1 MHRTE
6 VITVERR
13 RRWSWGDKQL
23 IVDET
28 LMPGASISAVAR
40 RYGLHP
46 SQVFAWRKAAR
57 EGAIAERPGSGLFD
71 CAFAPVLVTDGSHV
85 PPSGAIDSGRMEI
98 VLRNDRRIVVDA
110 SVDAAALDRVINV
123 LERR

>member
-1 MHRTE
+1 MHRVE

-13 RRWSWGDKQL
+13 RRWSWTDKQQ

-28 LMPGASISAVAR
+28 LVPGASISAVAR

-57 EGAIAERPGSGLFD
+57 EGDIVEPAGSGALD
-71 CAFAPVLVTDGSHV
+71 CVFAPVVVSGSRL
-85 PPSGAIDSGRMEI
+85 PPSDGAGCGRMEI
-98 VLRNDRRIVVDA
+98 VLVSGRRIVVDA
-110 SVDAAALDRVINV
+110 GVDAAALDRVINV

>member
-46 SQVFAWRKAAR
+46 SQVFAWRKEAR
-57 EGAIAERPGSGLFD
+57 EGKIAEQPGSGLFD
-71 CAFAPVLVTDGSHV
+71 CVFAPVVVTGGSAAFSQEAKRPRGQEAKRRNRSAR
-85 PPSGAIDSGRMEI
+85 PP
-98 VLRNDRRIVVDA
+98 
-110 SVDAAALDRVINV
+110 
-123 LERR
+123 

>member
-13 RRWSWGDKQL
+13 RRWSWTDKQQ

-28 LMPGASISAVAR
+28 LMPEASISAVAR

-46 SQVFAWRKAAR
+46 SQLFAWRKAMR
-57 EGAIAERPGSGLFD
+57 EGSFEDGACRSLD
-71 CAFAPVLVTDGSHV
+71 CVFAPVVVSGVSGM
-85 PPSGAIDSGRMEI
+85 PPSGALGCSRMEI
-98 VLRNDRRIVVDA
+98 VLRNGRRVVIDA
-110 SVDAAALDRVINV
+110 SVDAAALDRVVNV